1 MQLLIAT
8 GGNEHS
14 EQAVRLGA
22 QVARSAQ
29 GAVTILTVVED
40 ENDRSKADAILTQA
54 LSLVGSE
61 VIEVKTKVSVGET
74 AAEIVREAEDGNYDL
89 LVIGSRPSHGFLKR
103 LLGPTSERVMAHSPC
118 PVLIVKGEARSF
130 HNVLV
135 CSSGANG
142 YEGPSRSVTRLAS
155 IFSGNTITLLHVMS
169 QISATPDV
177 REGWQLHATASELM
191 EEDTPEG
198 RLLEERVE
206 ILKRSGFQVK
216 AKVRHGLVVDEI
228 LEETQSGNYDLVVIG
243 AHGTTG
249 WKRFLLDDVA
259 HQIVSQID
267 VLVLIVPSLE
277 SPSP

>member
-1 MQLLIAT
+1 MHLLIAT
-8 GGNEHS
+8 GGDEHS

-22 QVARSAQ
+22 QLARTAQ
-29 GAVTILTVVED
+29 GAVTILTIVED

-54 LSLVGSE
+54 SSLVGSE
-61 VIEVKTKVSVGET
+61 EIEVKSKVSVGEIAT
-74 AAEIVREAEDGNYDL
+74 EIVREAEDGNCDL

-118 PVLIVKGEARSF
+118 PVLIAKGKARSF

-142 YEGPSRSVTRLAS
+142 YEGPSRAVTHLAS
-155 IFSGNTITLLHVMS
+155 IFSGSEITLLHVMS
-169 QISATPDV
+169 QISASPDV
-177 REGWQLHATASELM
+177 REGWQLQATASELM

-206 ILKRSGFQVK
+206 MLERSGFQVK

-228 LEETQSGNYDLVVIG
+228 LEESHSGNYDLVVIG
-243 AHGTTG
+243 AHSTTG

-259 HQIVSQID
+259 HQLVIQLD
-267 VLVLIVPSLE
+267 RPVLVVQTR
-277 SPSP
+277 